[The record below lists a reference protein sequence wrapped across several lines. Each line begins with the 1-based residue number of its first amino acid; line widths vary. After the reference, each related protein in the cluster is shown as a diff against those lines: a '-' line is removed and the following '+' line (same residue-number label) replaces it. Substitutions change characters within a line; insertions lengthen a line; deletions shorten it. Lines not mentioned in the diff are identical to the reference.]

1 MKLALLKLYLHLR
14 ELERQA
20 GATSGLN
27 ERRMQWLDAEIEKTK
42 RRIEVE
48 SFKSACRALMHS

>member
-27 ERRMQWLDAEIEKTK
+27 EMRMRWLDNEIEKTQ

-48 SFKSACRALMHS
+48 AFKSACRNLMHS

>member
-14 ELERQA
+14 TLERQA

-27 ERRMQWLDAEIEKTK
+27 EDRMCWLDREIEKTE

-48 SFKSACRALMHS
+48 SFKSACRSLMQS